1 MQMVFYWEIVEKV
14 RSKGT
19 AASAIG
25 WLWTFEGTAKAFGA
39 MLSGFISEALSPRY
53 CLALMSICVL
63 VGYLIIRKGHTLLKA
78 ADTLPT
84 QAEDEIAISTA
95 LDKTN

>member
-1 MQMVFYWEIVEKV
+1 MVFYWEIVEKV
-14 RSKGT
+14 RTKGT

-25 WLWTFEGTAKAFGA
+25 WLWTFEGTATAIGA
-39 MLSGFISEALSPRY
+39 ALSGYISEAFSPRY

-63 VGYLIIRKGHTLLKA
+63 IGYLIIQKGQKLLKA
-78 ADTLPT
+78 ADSLPT
-84 QAEDEIAISTA
+84 QAEDEAAISTA